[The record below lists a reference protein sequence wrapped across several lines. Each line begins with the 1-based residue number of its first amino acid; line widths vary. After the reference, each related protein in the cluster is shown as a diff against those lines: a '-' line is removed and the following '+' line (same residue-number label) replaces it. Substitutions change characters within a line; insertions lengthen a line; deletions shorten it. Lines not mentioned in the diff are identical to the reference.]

1 MQNATSAPDTWTFK
15 GWGAFDKNAINGELK
30 WFEYEP
36 KHWEETDV
44 DIKIQYS
51 GIVSYSFYSALY
63 QDSNTIRSQCASDL
77 HTMSAGWGE
86 AMWPVVTGH
95 EIVGVAV
102 KVGSKVSHVKVG
114 DIVGVGAQ
122 CDSCGE
128 CSDACKK
135 DRE

>member
-1 MQNATSAPDTWTFK
+1 
-15 GWGAFDKNAINGELK
+15 
-30 WFEYEP
+30 
-36 KHWEETDV
+36 
-44 DIKIQYS
+44 
-51 GIVSYSFYSALY
+51 
-63 QDSNTIRSQCASDL
+63 
-77 HTMSAGWGE
+77 MSAGWGE

-102 KVGSKVSHVKVG
+102 KVGSKVDHVKVG